1 MYQSHVHAH
10 WLLHQDRKQLFSFQ
24 VWEVVR
30 QKPPV
35 RGGCEEEGKE
45 VEEGEDKEEERRR
58 RRNRRRRARKRRR
71 TRRRHL
77 YV

>member
-1 MYQSHVHAH
+1 MED
-10 WLLHQDRKQLFSFQ
+10 QDRKQLFSVQ

-35 RGGCEEEGKE
+35 RGGCEEKGKE
-45 VEEGEDKEEERRR
+45 VEEEEKGARGRRKR
-58 RRNRRRRARKRRR
+58 ERRARKRRR